1 MALLRT
7 TSSLALPAGYRVAD
21 TLAFHGRDPESPSER
36 VAHGVLRKAL
46 WLGDRPRVMAVALE
60 AHGAKARV
68 EGGGAVPE
76 ATLRRLLG
84 LHLDPDPFEARVR
97 RDGLL
102 GPLVKA
108 RPGLRVLLTATP
120 FEALVWAILG
130 QQINLALAFRLRR
143 RVIVAYGAE
152 VGGLWAH
159 PRPADLAEAD
169 PEALGQMQVSRAKAA
184 CLVALSGAVASGRL
198 PLDDLASWDFT
209 EADARLR
216 AEKGIGPWTS
226 HYVLMRGLG
235 LPDCV
240 PVGDSALA
248 TALERGLGLAS
259 RPGPKEVE
267 RLMAP
272 YAPHRSLASFHLWAG
287 LKGVP
292 A

>member
-1 MALLRT
+1 MALRGLT
-7 TSSLALPAGYRVAD
+7 LPLPAGYRAAD

-36 VAHGVLRKAL
+36 VAAGVLRKAL
-46 WLGDRPRVMAVALE
+46 WVDGRPRVLAVAL
-60 AHGAKARV
+60 GAEGATARL
-68 EGGGAVPE
+68 EGGGAVAE

-84 LHLDPDPFEARVR
+84 LHLDPAPFEARVR
-97 RDGLL
+97 KDGLL

-143 RVIVAYGAE
+143 RVIEAHGAE
-152 VGGLWAH
+152 VDGLWAH
-159 PRPADLAEAD
+159 PRPEDLAAAD
-169 PEALGQMQVSRAKAA
+169 PEALGRMQVSRAKAA
-184 CLVALSGAVASGRL
+184 CLIALSGAVASGRL
-198 PLDDLASWDFT
+198 PLDDLASWDFA

>member
-1 MALLRT
+1 MRIT
-7 TSSLALPAGYRVAD
+7 LPEGYRAAD

-36 VAHGVLRKAL
+36 VAGGVLRKAM
-46 WLGDRPRVMAVALE
+46 WV
-60 AHGAKARV
+60 
-68 EGGGAVPE
+68 GGGPGLLTVRFTESGAE
-76 ATLRRLLG
+76 AQGAPGAETTLRRLLG
-84 LHLDPDPFEARVR
+84 LHLDPRPFEKAVK
-97 RDGLL
+97 RDPLF

-143 RVIVAYGAE
+143 RVIERYGAE
-152 VGGLWAH
+152 VEGLFAH
-159 PRPADLAEAD
+159 PRPEDLAEAD
-169 PEALGQMQVSRAKAA
+169 PEELGRMQVSRAKTA
-184 CLVALSGAVASGRL
+184 CLIALSANVAAGRL
-198 PLDDLASWDFT
+198 PLDALAAWDAA

-240 PVGDSALA
+240 PLGDSALA
-248 TALERGLGLAS
+248 TALERRLSLGA
-259 RPGPKEVE
+259 RPGVKEVAA
-267 RLMAP
+267 LMAP
-272 YAPHRSLASFHLWAG
+272 YAPHRSLASFHLWAA
-287 LKGVP
+287 LKGQP

>member
-1 MALLRT
+1 MAGVRLP
-7 TSSLALPAGYRVAD
+7 LPAGYRIAD
-21 TLAFHGRDPESPSER
+21 TLAFHGRDPESPSEQ
-36 VAHGVLRKAL
+36 VVEGVLRKAL
-46 WLGDRPRVMAVALE
+46 WLQARPRVLAIRMHADRAE
-60 AHGAKARV
+60 ASV
-68 EGGGAVPE
+68 EGGGPVPE
-76 ATLRRLLG
+76 APLRRLLG
-84 LHLDPDPFEARVR
+84 LHLDPGPFEARVR

-130 QQINLALAFRLRR
+130 QQINLGLAFRLRR
-143 RVIVAYGAE
+143 RVIEAYGPE
-152 VGGLWAH
+152 VDGLRAH
-159 PRPADLAEAD
+159 PRPGDLASAD
-169 PEALGQMQVSRAKAA
+169 PEALGRMQVSRAKAA
-184 CLVALSGAVASGRL
+184 CLIALGAAVASGRL
-198 PLDDLASWDFT
+198 PLDDLAAWDFA

-248 TALERGLGLAS
+248 TALARGLGLEA

-287 LKGVP
+287 LKGTP